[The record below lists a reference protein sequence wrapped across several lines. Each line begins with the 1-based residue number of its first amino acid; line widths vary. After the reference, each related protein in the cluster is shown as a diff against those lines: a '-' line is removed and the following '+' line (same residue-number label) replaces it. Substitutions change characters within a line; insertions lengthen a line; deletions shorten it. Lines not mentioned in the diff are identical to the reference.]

1 MSRAQ
6 SVRTLL
12 IRPEPPY
19 RLDLTAWALRRRR
32 RNEIDRWDGAYVRV
46 LLIESLPVEV
56 RVEQV
61 GHMRDPV
68 LHVRATSP
76 AELSETACEEVRSQI
91 VRLLGVEIDMGEF
104 YELADAHPGFAELKD
119 RFLGMRP
126 PRFPGIFEAL
136 ANAVANQQLSLE
148 VGLTLLNRMAAAFG
162 TASSGDGG
170 PAAFPSAEDIAVV
183 RPDEVRRLGFSAA
196 KTDYLLGIADAVAA
210 GALDER
216 VLERVERAEAQ
227 RQLLALR
234 GVGRWSAEY
243 VLLRGL
249 GRLDVYPGDD
259 VGARNAL
266 RGFFGLDHDPGYDEI
281 QERLEPLDGVS
292 GLLYFHLLLA
302 GLAERGDIVA

>member
-68 LHVRATSP
+68 LHVLATSP

-148 VGLTLLNRMAAAFG
+148 VGLTLLNRLTIAFG
-162 TASSGDGG
+162 ASAAGGSGL
-170 PAAFPSAEDIAVV
+170 AAFPSAEALVGAC
-183 RPDEVRRLGFSAA
+183 PDELRRLGFSAN
-196 KTDYLLGIADAVAA
+196 KTDYLLGIADAVAT
-210 GALDER
+210 GVLDEG
-216 VLERVERAEAQ
+216 VLERVGRPEAL
-227 RQLLALR
+227 RQLSALR

-266 RGFFGLDHDPGYDEI
+266 RGFFGLDHDPVYDEI
-281 QERLEPLDGVS
+281 QERLEPLAGVA
-292 GLLYFHLLLA
+292 GLVYFHLLLA
-302 GLAERGDIVA
+302 GLAQRGDIA